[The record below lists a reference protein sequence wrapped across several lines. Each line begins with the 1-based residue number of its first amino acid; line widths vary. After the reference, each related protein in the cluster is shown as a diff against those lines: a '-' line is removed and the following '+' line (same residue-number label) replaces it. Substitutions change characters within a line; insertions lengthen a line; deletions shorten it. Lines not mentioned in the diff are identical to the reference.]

1 MTMFN
6 LATVVAT
13 AMAGG
18 AAAPGGEGAAQG
30 PGGLAGMLAGPLPM
44 LIIMFAIF
52 YFLLIRP
59 QQKKAKL
66 HKEMLSSLKVGDA
79 VLTGGGMYG
88 KIVEINQDVLTVE
101 LAEGFQVKVN
111 RGYVSGLADSSVKL

>member
-1 MTMFN
+1 MTMFH
-6 LATVVAT
+6 LATIAT

-18 AAAPGGEGAAQG
+18 AAAPGGEGGAQG
-30 PGGLAGMLAGPLPM
+30 SGGIGSLLAGPLPM

-88 KIVEINQDVLTVE
+88 KITEINQDVLTVE
-101 LAEGFQVKVN
+101 LAEGLQVKVN
-111 RGYVSGLADSSVKL
+111 RGYVSGMADANVKL